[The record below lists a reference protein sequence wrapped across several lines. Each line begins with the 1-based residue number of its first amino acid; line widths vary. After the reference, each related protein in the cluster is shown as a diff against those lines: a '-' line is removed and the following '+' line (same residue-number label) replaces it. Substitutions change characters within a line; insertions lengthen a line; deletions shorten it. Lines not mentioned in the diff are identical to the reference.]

1 MHPALHGLC
10 LCSTYIIMLFG
21 LAGTIM
27 PLVPGLP
34 LIFGSALL
42 YGLLTDFAR
51 IGAGPLVALALIAVV
66 VQGCDYLAGAWGVR
80 KFGGGKWGI
89 VGAMAGGLV
98 GAIAFSIP
106 GLVLGTAVGATAGE
120 LAGGRKFEQ
129 SARAG
134 LGTLVGLLAGTLVR
148 VSAGVVMIG
157 IFTVAVARG

>member
-10 LCSTYIIMLFG
+10 LCATYIIMLFG
-21 LAGTIM
+21 LAGTIV

-34 LIFGSALL
+34 LIFGTALL

-66 VQGCDYLAGAWGVR
+66 VQGCDYLAGAWGAR

-98 GAIAFSIP
+98 GTILFSIP
-106 GLVLGTAVGATAGE
+106 GLVLGTAIGATAGE

-134 LGTLVGLLAGTLVR
+134 LGTLVGFLAGTLVR
-148 VSAGVVMIG
+148 VCAGVVMIG
-157 IFTVAVARG
+157 VFTVAVARG

>member
-1 MHPALHGLC
+1 MRSGLHGLC
-10 LCSTYIIMLFG
+10 LFGAYVIMLFG
-21 LAGTIM
+21 LAGTIV

-34 LIFGSALL
+34 LIFGTALL
-42 YGLLTDFAR
+42 YGLLTDFSR
-51 IGAGPLVALALIAVV
+51 IGAGPLVALALIAVF
-66 VQGCDYLAGAWGVR
+66 VQGCDYLAGAWGAR

-89 VGAMAGGLV
+89 VGSIAGGLV
-98 GAIAFSIP
+98 GVIVFSIP
-106 GLVLGTAVGATAGE
+106 GLILGTAIGATAGE
-120 LAGGRKFEQ
+120 LAGGAKFEQ